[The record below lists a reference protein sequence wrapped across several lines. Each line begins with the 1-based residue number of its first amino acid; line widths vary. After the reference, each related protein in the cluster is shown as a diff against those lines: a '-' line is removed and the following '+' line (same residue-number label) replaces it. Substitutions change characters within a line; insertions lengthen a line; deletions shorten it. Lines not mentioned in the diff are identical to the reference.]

1 MKTLI
6 KIFICLSLIYTPFF
20 AFASAAEKWTIEEIS
35 YDNVAKNIKVNA
47 SRPNAFAANDYS
59 YKVKVPVTASAAG
72 STALSMI
79 RMGVAGAALYG
90 LVEGVGWIIENGIVY
105 KREVS
110 EEPSSTMPNNKYVFK
125 VSIGTVTQYFAYEIS
140 AQNAVYELGDALYPA
155 PYKRISDF
163 NNFLCP
169 NPYAPHS
176 TQTCATGSKSI
187 PYGTGGWDTYKYV
200 GYSTVP
206 NPNYNPSAPPPP
218 APNKT
223 PVTPSEM
230 GEEIINSPAAPQI
243 LPDIYNPNNP
253 VSRPSPAPD
262 LADKALENAPP
273 IPKQNPNGDTKPK
286 PNEDTDGDGEPDVYN
301 PQKPSVGAEF
311 TLPEFCS
318 WAVTVCAWYT
328 KYKEDSDLAK
338 EHREAEKQVWSQE
351 EIARQEEKQQRE
363 EEKSFWQSVKDW
375 FDWTQADD
383 DLPDNESPEIVEHVT
398 PDLKEDAISWVASCP
413 ADESIPISMQGVT
426 STLVLSWSPWCQL
439 LSIIKP
445 AIIASAYIGA
455 AFIVLGIRT

>member
-90 LVEGVGWIIENGIVY
+90 LVEGVGWIIENGVVKKPTEHNPESIPNTQYYFQVQVVTGQRLNFDSETSARSY
-105 KREVS
+105 ITNYAKSEGYTSENGYTEVNIPDPFSINGSYSGIQSGSIRTYSYTKRENGFSSVS
-110 EEPSSTMPNNKYVFK
+110 FYYWIILNTKYDPNIKPDSVP
-125 VSIGTVTQYFAYEIS
+125 VSPQ
-140 AQNAVYELGDALYPA
+140 
-155 PYKRISDF
+155 
-163 NNFLCP
+163 
-169 NPYAPHS
+169 
-176 TQTCATGSKSI
+176 
-187 PYGTGGWDTYKYV
+187 
-200 GYSTVP
+200 
-206 NPNYNPSAPPPP
+206 
-218 APNKT
+218 
-223 PVTPSEM
+223 EM
-230 GEEIINSPAAPQI
+230 GDQIINSPAAPQI
-243 LPDIYNPNNP
+243 LPQIYNPNNP

-286 PNEDTDGDGEPDVYN
+286 PNEDTDGDGEPDVFN
-301 PQKPSVGAEF
+301 PEKPSVGTEF

-318 WAVTVCAWYT
+318 WAVTVCEWYT

-338 EHREAEKQVWSQE
+338 EHREAEKQVWTQE

-363 EEKSFWQSVKDW
+363 DEKSFWQKVEDW
-375 FDWTQADD
+375 FDWSQADD
-383 DLPDNESPEIVEHVT
+383 DLPENESLEIVEHVT
-398 PDLKEDAISWVASCP
+398 PDLKEDAISWGAACP
-413 ADESIPISMQGVT
+413 ADVSIPISMQGVS
-426 STLVLSWSPWCQL
+426 STLVFSWGPWCQL

-455 AFIVLGIRT
+455 AFIVLGLRT

>member
-6 KIFICLSLIYTPFF
+6 KILISLTLIYTPFF
-20 AFASAAEKWTIEEIS
+20 AFASAAEKWTIEEVVYNNVGKTLS
-35 YDNVAKNIKVNA
+35 YTAEKNYGP
-47 SRPNAFAANDYS
+47 SANDNK
-59 YKVKVPVTASAAG
+59 YKVKIPVTASVAG

-79 RMGVAGAALYG
+79 RGGIAGAAILG

-110 EEPSSTMPNNKYVFK
+110 EDPSPTMPNNKYVYE
-125 VSIGTVTQYFAYEIS
+125 VSIGTVTQYFLYEIS
-140 AQNAVYELGDALYPA
+140 AQNAVYKLADALYPS

-163 NNFLCP
+163 DGFFCP
-169 NPYAPHS
+169 NPYAAHN
-176 TQTCATGSKSI
+176 TQTCSTGSRSI

-206 NPNYNPSAPPPP
+206 NPNYNPSAPVPTEPK
-218 APNKT
+218 KT
-223 PVTPSEM
+223 PVSPSEI
-230 GEEIINSPAAPQI
+230 GEEIIDSPAAPQI

-273 IPKQNPNGDTKPK
+273 IPKQNPKGDTEQK
-286 PNEDTDGDGEPDVYN
+286 PNEDTDGDGEPDVFN
-301 PQKPSVGAEF
+301 PEKPSVGTEF

-318 WAVTVCAWYT
+318 WAVTVCEWYT
-328 KYKEDSDLAK
+328 KYKEDSDLTK

-363 EEKSFWQSVKDW
+363 DEKSFWQKVEDW
-375 FDWTQADD
+375 FDWSKEDS
-383 DLPDNESPEIVEHVT
+383 DLPENEQSEIIDLPV
-398 PDLKEDAISWVASCP
+398 PDLKEDAIKWNSQCP
-413 ADESIPISMQGVT
+413 ADVQIPINLQGVS
-426 STLVLSWSPWCQL
+426 STITFSWSPWCQL
-439 LSIIKP
+439 LDVIKP

-455 AFIVLGIRT
+455 AFIVLGLRT